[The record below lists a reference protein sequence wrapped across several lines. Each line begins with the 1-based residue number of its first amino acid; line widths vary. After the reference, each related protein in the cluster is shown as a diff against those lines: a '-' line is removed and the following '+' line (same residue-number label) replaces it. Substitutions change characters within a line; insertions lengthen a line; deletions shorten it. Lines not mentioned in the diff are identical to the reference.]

1 MRRIPR
7 SSPSTLLPLLA
18 LALVLPLAACQP
30 EAQEPVI
37 DDLATGTDAGLAVD
51 EPPATTAQG
60 DEATAVLESPDG
72 QARGE
77 VRFVRD
83 AAGVR
88 VEAHIS
94 GIEGSGP
101 HGFHVHENGTCDPP
115 SFESAGG
122 HFNPAAAEHACP
134 PTSPRH
140 AGDLGNVEIGEDG
153 SGHLEMTTDLLSLD
167 GDDSVIGKAVLV
179 HGHVDDCASQPS
191 GDAGPRLACGVVAL
205 SQPIAVDTVSVTPA
219 DGTTGAGGTPPAQ

>member
-1 MRRIPR
+1 MRRTESR
-7 SSPSTLLPLLA
+7 LLPLLA

-30 EAQEPVI
+30 EAEDEPVI
-37 DDLATGTDAGLAVD
+37 DDMSTGTEVGLATDVPGPTAEAGDMAAM
-51 EPPATTAQG
+51 ATLT
-60 DEATAVLESPDG
+60 SPDG
-72 QARGE
+72 QSRGE

-83 AAGVR
+83 AGGVR

-122 HFNPAAAEHACP
+122 HFNPAGAEHACP
-134 PTSPRH
+134 PTTPRH

-153 SGHLEMTTDLLSLD
+153 SGHLELTTDLLTLEGANSL
-167 GDDSVIGKAVLV
+167 IGKAVLV
-179 HGHVDDCASQPS
+179 HGHVDDCTSQPS
-191 GDAGPRLACGVVAL
+191 GDAGPRLACGVIAL
-205 SQPIAVDTVSVTPA
+205 SQPTAVDTVSVTPA
-219 DGTTGAGGTPPAQ
+219 DGTTGAGGTPPAP